1 MGWWVGVSSAVH
13 FTMSMF
19 SHAERIHH
27 LSIPRRRHEAV
38 PTSHCSLFQLDL
50 AVVSATSHSPAG
62 HQKGQV
68 RSRPRISFC
77 IFEGNLSCVYQLGRW
92 TTARCQ
98 SKSACIWLLDRT
110 IHPCSL
116 RLHSLWFAC
125 KQDSTQ
131 HQVTLN
137 STCGFRTRDVTFD
150 TASPAQP
157 QLAEAQTDLRIG
169 ASSTACLKRST
180 WRQFITGRMAKGNC
194 ARVHD

>member
-1 MGWWVGVSSAVH
+1 MVGGCVVSSAFYYVNV
-13 FTMSMF
+13 F
-19 SHAERIHH
+19 SCREDTPLEH
-27 LSIPRRRHEAV
+27 
-38 PTSHCSLFQLDL
+38 PTS
-50 AVVSATSHSPAG
+50 PA
-62 HQKGQV
+62 
-68 RSRPRISFC
+68 RSRPYEPLQPFSAGFSRGFSNKPLTSSRPRS

-110 IHPCSL
+110 THSCSL

-131 HQVTLN
+131 LQLTLN

-194 ARVHD
+194 AQVHD